1 MAFNNIYQLTVYKSR
16 IEGLDNEKLTQLAV
30 SQAEDLSKRIDQ
42 NPNATGIEDSPLDAG
57 HPVVKQLRDTIK
69 RTIHNNIDSRAE
81 EGEIWGHVLKTNE
94 STQIHSHRNKKDWD
108 FLGLSWVYYPLMP
121 EGKNIGGNIVFQT
134 QIGGIKTINKDFTP
148 KTGDFI
154 IFPSWLPHFTTR
166 CTAPGYRVS
175 ISGNY
180 RFNNEKLY
188 DSVAHDPKSGIKKLT
203 GF

>member
-1 MAFNNIYQLTVYKSR
+1 MAFNTIYHLTVFKSR
-16 IEGLDNEKLTQLAV
+16 IEGLDNEKLAELAITN
-30 SQAEDLSKRIDQ
+30 AEDLSKRIDQ
-42 NPNATGIEDSPLDAG
+42 NPNATGIEDSPLEAG
-57 HPVVKQLRDTIK
+57 HPVVKQLRQTIK
-69 RTIHNNIDSRAE
+69 RTIHEHIDSRAN
-81 EGEIWGHVLKTNE
+81 EGEIWGHVLKQNE

-134 QIGGIKTINKDFTP
+134 QVGGTKTVNRDFTP

-188 DSVAHDPKSGIKKLT
+188 DNVAHDSKSGIKKLT